1 MAERVKLSM
10 LELSNAYEWSCGMGM
25 NPGSGGAYVSR
36 ETGKIYYASDLAD
49 EEPLPDD
56 IDDDAK
62 YAVVPDRSS
71 LDLGRRLAIAFVR
84 EHLPADLDHAHD
96 IFRRRGAYGRFKSLL
111 ERRRQLDA
119 WYRYEDAATDR
130 ALRQWCEDNGFAAT
144 D

>member
-10 LELSNAYEWSCGMGM
+10 TALRDAYEWACTTGM
-25 NPGSGGAYVSR
+25 NPDSGAYVSR
-36 ETGKIYYASDLAD
+36 ETGKIHYASDLTD

-56 IDDDAK
+56 IENDAK
-62 YAVVPDRSS
+62 YAVVPDRNG

-84 EHLPADLDHAHD
+84 EHLPADLVHALE
-96 IFRRRGAYGRFKSLL
+96 IFHRRGAYGRFRSLL

-119 WYRYEDAATDR
+119 WYVYEDAAIDH
-130 ALRQWCEDNGFAAT
+130 ALRQWCEDNGFVAT